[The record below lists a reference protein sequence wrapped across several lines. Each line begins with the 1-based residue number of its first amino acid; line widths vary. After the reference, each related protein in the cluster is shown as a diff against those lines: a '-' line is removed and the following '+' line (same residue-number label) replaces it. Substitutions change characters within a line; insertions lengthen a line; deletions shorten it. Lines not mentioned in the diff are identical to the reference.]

1 MLDQFIKMILR
12 TQKEIIDLSNI
23 LPDTSKIY
31 EKFMFNQMS
40 DYFDSLFSILQCGF
54 RVIVL
59 NITVN
64 AREMKVSCWQQNNK
78 KTFGALLT
86 GLSKGFD
93 CLSHDL
99 LIVNVNAYG
108 LRFEALRL
116 VRDYLSNRKQR
127 AKIIEPLV
135 PERKLCWESPKVQ
148 F

>member
-64 AREMKVSCWQQNNK
+64 AREMKVSC
-78 KTFGALLT
+78 
-86 GLSKGFD
+86 
-93 CLSHDL
+93 
-99 LIVNVNAYG
+99 
-108 LRFEALRL
+108 
-116 VRDYLSNRKQR
+116 
-127 AKIIEPLV
+127 
-135 PERKLCWESPKVQ
+135 
-148 F
+148 